1 MTSNLPP
8 RTPPKIPRPEP
19 APVVRSP
26 AIERL
31 EAELGAAADPQR
43 KATEFWARHPRTPLI
58 EQAEP
63 SSDRGEQ
70 IVTFLW
76 RDADAQQVLLF
87 VNRLTDERD
96 LEASLMRRAT
106 GTDLWHLSY
115 RMAGDWRASY
125 SFVTRAAG
133 EEWSW
138 GSIEQQQLHI
148 RRALDRGLA
157 DPRNP
162 RTVRNRL
169 GTIMS
174 VVELPGAQ
182 PQLWLEP
189 RTPAVPEG
197 GVEAMVAPDSLQVRV
212 YRSPGA
218 AGSVPV
224 LVVFDGEVWVGPR
237 GGVRGQDLPTTLDNL
252 VADGEIPALIAL
264 FVDSGGR
271 ELRWQQLDAQGGQGA
286 WVADRLL
293 PWARRHLP
301 ISDRSEDVIAVG
313 QSLGG
318 YTALRLVLERPDM
331 VGAAIAQSPS
341 LWQRAPA
348 PASDGSAVSS
358 RIYLEVG
365 SQEWVLRDPCRRFA
379 SELQSQGIHIR
390 FREYNGGHDYACW
403 RGGVAEGLR
412 ALLGPTTREDRL
424 GESPERW
431 STV

>member
-1 MTSNLPP
+1 MTSNTPH
-8 RTPPKIPRPEP
+8 RMPPKVPRPEP
-19 APVVRSP
+19 APLASSP
-26 AIERL
+26 AIAQL
-31 EAELGAAADPQR
+31 EASLGAAADPQR
-43 KATEFWARHPRTPLI
+43 KVREFWVSHPRTPLI
-58 EQAEP
+58 EQAEAP
-63 SSDRGEQ
+63 SERGEQ

-76 RDADAQQVLLF
+76 RDAEAHQVLLF
-87 VNRLTDERD
+87 VNRLTDERY
-96 LEASLMRRAT
+96 LEASLMRRVT

-115 RMAGDWRASY
+115 RMTRDWRASY

-138 GSIEQQQLHI
+138 GSIEEKQLHI
-148 RRALDRGLA
+148 RRALDSGLA

-169 GTIMS
+169 GTVMS
-174 VVELPGAQ
+174 VVELPSAP

-189 RTPAVPEG
+189 RTPAAPEG
-197 GVEAMVAPDSLQVRV
+197 AVEAMVLPDAPPVRV

-218 AGSVPV
+218 TESVPV
-224 LVVFDGEVWVGPR
+224 LIVFDGEVWVGPR
-237 GGVRGQDLPTTLDNL
+237 GGVRGQDMPTTLDNL
-252 VADGEIPALIAL
+252 VADGEIPPLIAL

-271 ELRWQQLDAQGGQGA
+271 DQRWQQLDAQGGQGA

-318 YTALRLVLERPDM
+318 YTSLRLALERPDT
-331 VGAAIAQSPS
+331 VGCAIAQSPS
-341 LWQRAPA
+341 LWQRALA
-348 PASDGSAVSS
+348 PASDGSTSSS

-379 SELQSQGIHIR
+379 SEMQSHGIHIR

-403 RGGVAEGLR
+403 RGGVADGLR
-412 ALLGPTTREDRL
+412 TLLGPTTRADRL
-424 GESPERW
+424 GESPE
-431 STV
+431 